1 MPDYRSIFGAV
12 ESTLLRVG
20 SQHVAVE
27 KIQKDLDEYKLVEG
41 KGFSD
46 SDYYRILVYVVFYSG
61 FRAATVDA
69 RSATIDKYF
78 SDFRVASS
86 YGPQDIDRILQ
97 DPEMIKNRR
106 KVRACV
112 ENAQT
117 FKEIV
122 SQHGSFQGYIDSF
135 APKASSTNLMRLKRE
150 LQHRFVGLGRVTT
163 FHVLTDIGM
172 PVLKPDRVMCRV
184 FKRFGLVANE
194 KDIEGVVK
202 QGGIFVEHTGHPI
215 RYIDIVF
222 VTFGQ
227 LRSTEFGLDRGI
239 CLEKNPRCSLCGG
252 KELCTYDGPA
262 C

>member
-1 MPDYRSIFGAV
+1 MPDYRAIFEAV
-12 ESTLLRVG
+12 ESTVIRVG
-20 SQHVAVE
+20 SDNLPTE
-27 KIQKDLDEYKLVEG
+27 EIRKNLDEYKSFEG
-41 KGFSD
+41 KKLSD
-46 SDYYRILVYVVFYSG
+46 ADYYWVFVYVTFYSG
-61 FRAATVDA
+61 FRAATVTA
-69 RSATIDKYF
+69 RLPVIRKYF
-78 SDFRVASS
+78 ADFHLASS
-86 YGPQDIDRILQ
+86 YGPQDIDRILH

-106 KVRACV
+106 KIQACV

-172 PVLKPDRVMCRV
+172 PVLRPDRVMCRV
-184 FKRFGLVANE
+184 FKRFGLVADE

-202 QGGIFVEHTGHPI
+202 QGGKFAEHTGHPI

-222 VTFGQ
+222 VAFGQ
-227 LRSTEFGLDRGI
+227 VRSTEFGLDRGI
-239 CLEKNPRCSLCGG
+239 CLEKNPRCSSCGA
-252 KELCTYDGPA
+252 KEFCTYDGPA